1 MRAGKKRLIKII
13 SVIVMLFFLCLLVGK
28 GIWEQAQGRVYYG
41 EGRTC
46 EYWTDCLFSET
57 QNRDYAYAFVWVDD
71 RKADFTWEFYDDK
84 DSLAE
89 DFIEKK
95 EDMLQKEKS
104 GTVWSF
110 LKLRLDEDIYGL
122 DIYEYLEQNLSEEGY
137 EYRGE
142 TFPSEEKR
150 EIPDNESPYHI
161 NQIQIEEHIDEES
174 PYIRS
179 IIIWQKREVII
190 YDGYLYYLAC
200 EDANEEN
207 KDTVTEQVWQFNDW
221 FAHGRYGVAYFLDED
236 MLYWLK
242 FTQRESR
249 FENPECMFIEQ
260 RASLIDDIYSE
271 WHGYFGLIKEAEYRV
286 QLAPTMPEMTIHF
299 RYAKEAGED
308 GYEFYLKDRNWNA
321 GEYQMEVRLAEDG
334 RLIQDKTISLC
345 VWKTDMISFEDIDGD
360 GYLDAKV
367 VFPEYSGSRDND
379 NPAVYDE
386 AYLLW
391 NPETEEFRFMRR
403 DIFLARQAENS
414 INPDKEETDTEPQEI
429 PYAVSFIVEE
439 GDSLWEISEEYY
451 GEGRQWQ
458 EIYEYNQDVIG
469 ENPSLILPGTELKM
483 P

>member
-1 MRAGKKRLIKII
+1 MKIRLKKLIKITCL
-13 SVIVMLFFLCLLVGK
+13 IVMMLFLCLILGVK
-28 GIWEQAQGRVYYG
+28 IREQTQGSVYYG
-41 EGRTC
+41 EGKAC
-46 EYWTDCLFSET
+46 EYWTDALFSKT
-57 QNRDYAYAFVWVDD
+57 QNQDYAYAFVWVDD
-71 RKADFTWEFYDDK
+71 KKADFTWEFYDDK
-84 DSLAE
+84 DSFVE
-89 DFIEKK
+89 DFLEKK
-95 EDMLQKEKS
+95 EDMLQEEKS

-110 LKLRLDEDIYGL
+110 LKLRLDEDIYGI

-137 EYRGE
+137 EYRAE
-142 TFPSEEKR
+142 TFPNEER
-150 EIPDNESPYHI
+150 EIPDKESPYYI
-161 NQIQIEEHIDEES
+161 KQIQIEEHMEEKD
-174 PYIRS
+174 PYIITWR
-179 IIIWQKREVII
+179 KREVVI
-190 YDGYLYYLAC
+190 YDGFLYFLAC
-200 EDANEEN
+200 EDVNEEN
-207 KDTVTEQVWQFNDW
+207 RKTVTEQLTHFVYHW
-221 FAHGRYGVAYFLDED
+221 FDSSPYGVAYTLDED
-236 MLYWLK
+236 QLYWLK
-242 FTQRESR
+242 YTQRESR
-249 FENPECMFIEQ
+249 FENPECMFIEE
-260 RASLIDDIYSE
+260 RASIIDDIYSE
-271 WHGYFGLIKEAEYRV
+271 WHGYFGLLKEAEYRV

-299 RYAKEAGED
+299 QYAKEAGED
-308 GYEFYLKDRNWNA
+308 GYEFYLKDRDWNA

-469 ENPSLILPGTELKM
+469 ENPSLILPGTELEM

>member
-1 MRAGKKRLIKII
+1 MKIRSKKLIRII
-13 SVIVMLFFLCLLVGK
+13 CVIVMLFFLCLLVGK
-28 GIWEQAQGRVYYG
+28 RIWEQTHGRVYYG
-41 EGRTC
+41 ERKTC
-46 EYWTDCLFSET
+46 EYWTDCLFSKT
-57 QNRDYAYAFVWVDD
+57 QNQDYAYAFVWVDD

-84 DSLAE
+84 NSLVE
-89 DFIEKK
+89 DFLEKK

-104 GTVWSF
+104 GTAWSF
-110 LKLRLDEDIYGL
+110 LKLRLDEDIYGI

-137 EYRGE
+137 EYGAE

-161 NQIQIEEHIDEES
+161 DQIQIEEHMEEQYF
-174 PYIRS
+174 YI
-179 IIIWQKREVII
+179 WKKREVFI
-190 YDGYLYYLAC
+190 YDGFLYFLTC
-200 EDANEEN
+200 EDGFEEN
-207 KDTVTEQVWQFNDW
+207 KDTVTEPFWQFNDW
-221 FAHGRYGVAYFLDED
+221 FANVNGRYGVAYFLDED
-236 MLYWLK
+236 QLYWLK
-242 FTQRESR
+242 YTQRESR
-249 FENPECMFIEQ
+249 FENPECMFIEE
-260 RASLIDDIYSE
+260 RASIIDDIYSE
-271 WHGYFGLIKEAEYRV
+271 WHGYFGLLKEAEYRV

-308 GYEFYLKDRNWNA
+308 GYEFYLKDRDWNA
-321 GEYQMEVRLAEDG
+321 GKYQMEVRLAEDG
-334 RLIQDKTISLC
+334 RLIQEENVSLC

-379 NPAVYDE
+379 NPAVYNE

-391 NPETEEFRFMRR
+391 NPEMEEFRFMRR
-403 DIFLARQAENS
+403 DIFLARQAENNAS
-414 INPDKEETDTEPQEI
+414 PDKKETDAEPQEI

-451 GEGRQWQ
+451 GEGRHWQ

-469 ENPSLILPGTELKM
+469 ENPSLILPGTELEM

>member
-1 MRAGKKRLIKII
+1 MRAEKKRLIII
-13 SVIVMLFFLCLLVGK
+13 TCVIAILLFLCLLAGMRV
-28 GIWEQAQGRVYYG
+28 WEQAHGRVYYG
-41 EGRTC
+41 E
-46 EYWTDCLFSET
+46 EKKYKYWTDCLFSET
-57 QNRDYAYAFVWVDD
+57 QDQDYAYAFVWVEHK
-71 RKADFTWEFYDDK
+71 KADFTWEFCDDE
-84 DSLAE
+84 DSLVA
-89 DFIEKK
+89 DFLEKK
-95 EDMLQKEKS
+95 EDILQKEKS
-104 GTVWSF
+104 GMAWSF

-179 IIIWQKREVII
+179 ITIWQKREVII

-200 EDANEEN
+200 EDADEEN

-242 FTQRESR
+242 YTQRESR
-249 FENPECMFIEQ
+249 FENPECMFIEE
-260 RASLIDDIYSE
+260 RASLIDVFSE

-286 QLAPTMPEMTIHF
+286 QLAPTLPEMTIHF
-299 RYAKEAGED
+299 QYAKEAGEG
-308 GYEFYLKDRNWNA
+308 GYKFWLEDRDWNA
-321 GEYQMEVRLAEDG
+321 GEYQMEVRSAEDG
-334 RLIQDKTISLC
+334 RLIQEGNVSLC

-367 VFPEYSGSRDND
+367 VFPEYGSRNDDNLT
-379 NPAVYDE
+379 VYDE

-403 DIFLARQAENS
+403 DIFLARQAENNMN
-414 INPDKEETDTEPQEI
+414 IDKEETDTKPQEI
-429 PYAVSFIVEE
+429 PDAEPFIVEE
-439 GDSLWEISEEYY
+439 GDSLWEISEEHY
-451 GEGRQWQ
+451 GDGGQWQ
-458 EIYEYNQDVIG
+458 EIYESNQDVIG
-469 ENPSLILPGTELKM
+469 ENPSLILPGTELEM

>member
-1 MRAGKKRLIKII
+1 MKIRSKKLIRII
-13 SVIVMLFFLCLLVGK
+13 CVIVMLFFLCLLVGMR
-28 GIWEQAQGRVYYG
+28 IWEQTHGRVYYG
-41 EGRTC
+41 ERKTC
-46 EYWTDCLFSET
+46 EYWTDCLFSKTES
-57 QNRDYAYAFVWVDD
+57 QDYAYAFVWVDD
-71 RKADFTWEFYDDK
+71 RKADFTWELYDDK
-84 DSLAE
+84 DSLVE
-89 DFIEKK
+89 DFLEKK

-104 GTVWSF
+104 GTAWSF

-137 EYRGE
+137 EYGAE

-161 NQIQIEEHIDEES
+161 DQIQIEEHMEEQYF
-174 PYIRS
+174 YI
-179 IIIWQKREVII
+179 WKKREVVI
-190 YDGYLYYLAC
+190 YDGFLYFLTC
-200 EDANEEN
+200 EDGYEEN
-207 KDTVTEQVWQFNDW
+207 KDTVTEQFWQFNDW
-221 FAHGRYGVAYFLDED
+221 FANANGRYGVAYFLDED
-236 MLYWLK
+236 QLYWLK
-242 FTQRESR
+242 YTQRESR
-249 FENPECMFIEQ
+249 FENPECMFIEE
-260 RASLIDDIYSE
+260 RASIIDDIYSE
-271 WHGYFGLIKEAEYRV
+271 WHGYFGLLKEAEYRV

-308 GYEFYLKDRNWNA
+308 GYEFYLKDRHWNA

-334 RLIQDKTISLC
+334 RLIQKENVSLC

-391 NPETEEFRFMRR
+391 KPETEEFRFMRR

-469 ENPSLILPGTELKM
+469 KNPSLILPGTELEM